1 MGKIIISEN
10 AISKLAALAA
20 MECYGVVGLVPARMG
35 DRFLSLLGKE
45 NLSRGVDA
53 KINGKNITINLYV
66 ILQGGVRVSEV
77 ANTIISQVS
86 YKMKKLTSIKNIDV
100 NVIVK
105 GVKREEHVG

>member
-10 AISKLAALAA
+10 AISKLTALAA

-45 NLSRGVDA
+45 NLSRGVDV
-53 KINGKNITINLYV
+53 KISGKNVTINLYV

>member
-20 MECYGVVGLVPARMG
+20 MECYGVVGLVPARIG

-45 NLSRGVDA
+45 NLSRGVDI
-53 KINGKNITINLYV
+53 KINGKNVTINLYV
-66 ILQGGVRVSEV
+66 ILQGGVKVSEV

-86 YKMKKLTSIKNIDV
+86 YKMKKLTSLKNVDV

-105 GVKREEHVG
+105 GVKREEHVV

>member
-45 NLSRGVDA
+45 NLSRGIDV

>member
-10 AISKLAALAA
+10 AMSKLAALAA
-20 MECYGVVGLVPARMG
+20 MECYGVVGLVPAGLG

-45 NLSRGVDA
+45 NLARGVNV
-53 KINGKNITINLYV
+53 KIDERSVVIDLYV
-66 ILQGGVRVSEV
+66 ILQGGVKVSEV

-86 YKMKKLTSIKNIDV
+86 YKMKKLTGLKQIDV

-105 GVKREEHVG
+105 GVRREEYIG

>member
-45 NLSRGVDA
+45 NLSRGVDV
-53 KINGKNITINLYV
+53 KINGKNVTINLYV

>member
-10 AISKLAALAA
+10 AMSKLAALAA
-20 MECYGVVGLVPARMG
+20 MECYGVVGLVPARLG

-45 NLSRGVDA
+45 NLARGVNV
-53 KINGKNITINLYV
+53 KIDERSVVIDLYV
-66 ILQGGVRVSEV
+66 ILQGGVKVSEV

-86 YKMKKLTSIKNIDV
+86 YKMKKLTGLKQIDV

-105 GVKREEHVG
+105 GVRREEYIG

>member
-45 NLSRGVDA
+45 NLSRGIDV
-53 KINGKNITINLYV
+53 KINGKNVTINLYV